1 MMMAQH
7 RFSHFWSLDQCPL
20 HAELYLGPSC
30 WSSNAFYYVAAMK
43 NPLQPSLFQ
52 IRSPLFAPVL
62 FPFHLSELHTQY
74 LSYCADYILLFLFE
88 CIPSSL
94 CEGFTG
100 QAGIQQGTLH
110 KQSVC
115 TISIEYIYP
124 FPFVMSLQTL
134 FFWLSFK
141 LSLKKNPSTYLL

>member
-1 MMMAQH
+1 MLLPWKILFNLL
-7 RFSHFWSLDQCPL
+7 FSKLDHLCL
-20 HAELYLGPSC
+20 LLYFIPS
-30 WSSNAFYYVAAMK
+30 
-43 NPLQPSLFQ
+43 
-52 IRSPLFAPVL
+52 
-62 FPFHLSELHTQY
+62 HLSELHTQY

-124 FPFVMSLQTL
+124 FPFVMSLQSL
-134 FFWLSFK
+134 FFGSHLNY
-141 LSLKKNPSTYLL
+141 LLKKSQRIFAIDPQVDITLMEDNY